1 MSEPTPEYNK
11 NYDNLKFVRLRGSY
25 AEDLIGI
32 VTYKEEC
39 IVIERPLRV
48 DIETILEEG
57 RQIIAMQ
64 EYLPQL
70 IVEIKEVEI
79 PMEDVLFVTPVKED
93 FIEQYEYASEFFY
106 TDESEKKAKIKA
118 HEGSLTET
126 SKKME
131 KVVSILEAMQA
142 KKDKPVH

>member
-1 MSEPTPEYNK
+1 MTEEK
-11 NYDNLKFVRLRGSY
+11 NYENLKFVRLRGSCPD
-25 AEDLIGI
+25 DLIGF

-39 IVIERPLRV
+39 IVIEKPLRV
-48 DIETILEEG
+48 EMETIFEEG

>member
-1 MSEPTPEYNK
+1 MTEEK
-11 NYDNLKFVRLRGSY
+11 NYENLKFVRLRGSCPD
-25 AEDLIGI
+25 DLIGF

-39 IVIERPLRV
+39 IVIEKPLRV
-48 DIETILEEG
+48 EMETIFEEG

-70 IVEIKEVEI
+70 VIELKEIEI
-79 PMEDVLFVTPVKED
+79 LLEDILFVTPVKKE
-93 FIEQYEYASEFFY
+93 FIEQYEYVSEFFY
-106 TDESEKKAKIKA
+106 TDEETKKEKSKKKL
-118 HEGSLTET
+118 EET
-126 SKKME
+126 SGKME